1 MTEKKELF
9 NSRMLREG
17 LQRTIKLGLHPTRR
31 VILKLLKKHGELSS
45 VQIIEHMG
53 VKKEDRYNLYHH
65 LDILT
70 KNNLITKNYI
80 KDNAKTIYYKLFTID
95 RPLVMA
101 FSYDKEEMDENNKS
115 IETILDIISEIENQ
129 DIKNRTKI
137 RSIELNITYDYNQ
150 KEKK

>member
-1 MTEKKELF
+1 
-9 NSRMLREG
+9 
-17 LQRTIKLGLHPTRR
+17 
-31 VILKLLKKHGELSS
+31 
-45 VQIIEHMG
+45 
-53 VKKEDRYNLYHH
+53 
-65 LDILT
+65 
-70 KNNLITKNYI
+70 
-80 KDNAKTIYYKLFTID
+80 
-95 RPLVMA
+95 MA

>member
-31 VILKLLKKHGELSS
+31 AILKLLKKHGELSS

-53 VKKEDRYNLYHH
+53 VKKDDRYNLYHH

-70 KNNLITKNYI
+70 KSNLISKNYI
-80 KDNAKTIYYKLFTID
+80 KDNVKTFYYKLYAID
-95 RPLVMA
+95 QPLVMA
-101 FSYDKEEMDENNKS
+101 FSYDNEEINENKNS
-115 IETILDIISEIENQ
+115 ISALLDIISKIENQ
-129 DIKNRTKI
+129 KIKNRNKI
-137 RSIELNITYDYNQ
+137 KSIELNVTYDYNQ
-150 KEKK
+150 KENK